1 VHIISRK
8 KLREAAAKY
17 SGIEP
22 SLDTCFRL
30 SNKAHWRSLD
40 DIRKTYPSADGV
52 KVRDKIYTVF
62 NIGGNDF
69 RLITK
74 IEYDYQ
80 KIFVKH
86 LLTQAEY
93 NKEDWKK

>member
-1 VHIISRK
+1 M
-8 KLREAAAKY
+8 
-17 SGIEP
+17 
-22 SLDTCFRL
+22 
-30 SNKAHWRSLD
+30 
-40 DIRKTYPSADGV
+40 
-52 KVRDKIYTVF
+52 RDKIYTVF